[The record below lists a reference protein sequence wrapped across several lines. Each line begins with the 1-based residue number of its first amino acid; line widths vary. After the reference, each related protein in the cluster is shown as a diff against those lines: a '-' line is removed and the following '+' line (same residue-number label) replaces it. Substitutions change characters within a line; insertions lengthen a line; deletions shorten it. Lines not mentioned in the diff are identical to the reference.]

1 MKKCPVCGVMMG
13 DNVAKCS
20 MCKYDFQKASMGDTD
35 KAIEEAAN
43 MLAAKDAENK
53 SKTAERR
60 SEEEKQL
67 MALKERMQREID
79 NLEAQYAEKKGKLD
93 AEYEEM
99 HRIALAEKDALEKD
113 LADAKAQIDKTRE
126 VANKL
131 RADTEAETTAKR
143 EQAQKEY
150 DEMINHAKQEQQRII
165 TEAQEN
171 TDALAVQVQQE
182 FEEAMKKRDEILAE
196 AKQAQD
202 LVDNADKIIA
212 EKEALIKDSEAKQA
226 ELEGAIRKLN
236 DDFEAEKVRIDEE
249 SKKISMEQAN
259 EALRLKEEADAE
271 RRAINEEKD
280 AIIADIEQRRAD
292 AQTELDQLVEQA
304 KQVIAD
310 AEEAQKAKDEMD
322 SIIAEAKACEGQMN
336 EMKAQIADYEKQ
348 ASDWDSKIKGIQGE
362 YDEAVRIIADSKN
375 ATIQAEAIGQEIIL
389 AAEKQAVFL
398 KEASLS
404 ESEKGKM
411 LKLIEEKEQQ
421 IKDMEQQRDE
431 LIGKIEKMQQAISDL
446 EQKMQNAP
454 VGGKA
459 ILSDGPKEY
468 KVEIVTHNASS
479 EVDYEEIQEVLTRM
493 AKDGWKLVSAINDE
507 GGKLQSALTG
517 SESASLSA
525 GAFASKED
533 RVVLIFERAVEA

>member
-67 MALKERMQREID
+67 MALKERMQKEID

-226 ELEGAIRKLN
+226 ELEGAIKKLN

-362 YDEAVRIIADSKN
+362 YEEAVRIIADSKN

-525 GAFASKED
+525 GAFTSKED
-533 RVVLIFERAVEA
+533 RVVLIFERAVEE

>member
-99 HRIALAEKDALEKD
+99 HRIAIAEKDALEKD

-348 ASDWDSKIKGIQGE
+348 ASDWDSKIKGIQSE

-525 GAFASKED
+525 GAFTSKED

>member
-67 MALKERMQREID
+67 MALKERMQKEID

-212 EKEALIKDSEAKQA
+212 EKEALIKDSEAKKE

-236 DDFEAEKVRIDEE
+236 DDFEAEKARIDEE
-249 SKKISMEQAN
+249 AKKISMEQAN

-525 GAFASKED
+525 GAFTSKED
-533 RVVLIFERAVEA
+533 RVVLIFERAVEE

>member
-67 MALKERMQREID
+67 IALKERMQKEID
-79 NLEAQYAEKKGKLD
+79 SLEAQYAEKKGKLD

-113 LADAKAQIDKTRE
+113 LADAKAQIDKSRE

-468 KVEIVTHNASS
+468 KVEIVTHNASA
-479 EVDYEEIQEVLTRM
+479 EVDHEEIQGVLTRM

-525 GAFASKED
+525 GAFTSKED
-533 RVVLIFERAVEA
+533 RVVLIFERAVEE

>member
-226 ELEGAIRKLN
+226 ELEGAIKKLN

-525 GAFASKED
+525 GAFTSKED

>member
-67 MALKERMQREID
+67 MALKERMQKEID

-226 ELEGAIRKLN
+226 ELEGAIKKLN

-525 GAFASKED
+525 GAFTSKED

>member
-60 SEEEKQL
+60 SEEEKHL
-67 MALKERMQREID
+67 IALKERKQKEID
-79 NLEAQYAEKKGKLD
+79 SLEAQYAEKKGKLD

-113 LADAKAQIDKTRE
+113 LADVKAQIDKTRE

-202 LVDNADKIIA
+202 LVDNADKVIA

-310 AEEAQKAKDEMD
+310 AEEAQKAKDEME

-468 KVEIVTHNASS
+468 KVEIVTHNASA
-479 EVDYEEIQEVLTRM
+479 EVDHEEIQEVLTRM
-493 AKDGWKLVSAINDE
+493 AEDGWKLVSAINDE

-525 GAFASKED
+525 GAFTSKED
-533 RVVLIFERAVEA
+533 RVVLIFERAVEE

>member
-67 MALKERMQREID
+67 MALKERMQKEID

-212 EKEALIKDSEAKQA
+212 EKEALIKDSEAKKA
-226 ELEGAIRKLN
+226 ELEGAIKKLN

-348 ASDWDSKIKGIQGE
+348 ASDWDNKIKGIQGE

-525 GAFASKED
+525 GAFTSKED

>member
-67 MALKERMQREID
+67 MALKERMQKEID
-79 NLEAQYAEKKGKLD
+79 SLEAQYAEKKGKLD

-525 GAFASKED
+525 GAFTSKED